1 MTTIE
6 IFWRLLIANACGAII
21 GINRDLHHKSAGF
34 RTISMVCVGSAIV
47 ALIIEQMSPD
57 PNAASR
63 VVQGVVTGVGFL
75 GAGVIL
81 HPAGSNRVA
90 GLTTAA
96 SIWLTAGLGIACG
109 LGQYRLVGAGAAVTL
124 WILLIGKP
132 IEKMVERFL
141 LHRDGRKIPPTLESG
156 PPQNTDDGP

>member
-1 MTTIE
+1 MTTTE
-6 IFWRLLIANACGAII
+6 IFLRLLLANLCGSIV

-34 RTISMVCVGSAIV
+34 RTFSMVCVGSAIV

-63 VVQGVVTGVGFL
+63 VIQGVVTGVGFL

-81 HPAGSNRVA
+81 HPGASNRVA

-96 SIWLTAGLGIACG
+96 SIWLIAGLGIACG
-109 LGQYRLVGAGAAVTL
+109 LGQYRLVGAGILITM

-141 LHRDGRKIPPTLESG
+141 LRRDGRTIPATLESG
-156 PPQNTDDGP
+156 PAQTPDADS